1 MILFEKFKR
10 GSFMF
15 NFRTLKSKFLV
26 YIISTLLL
34 VFIIVTAILSN
45 IISTQSTNDS
55 KENFKNKAELITIA
69 FNSLDNNLHEV
80 MSGYVNVV
88 KSYLPNSYSINEN
101 KIVKVGEIDSPAFY
115 NGNVL
120 LNNNFEPLEKYTQT
134 TGVIA
139 TVFARMGD
147 DFVRVTTTL
156 KKEDGSRAFGT
167 MLGQN
172 SPALKSM
179 LDGKTFYGK
188 VKLFGKDYYVVYE
201 PIIEN
206 SKVIG
211 ILFIGYNFSTVLNS
225 LKNDVR
231 AIKVNENGYAFM
243 MDYKG
248 NLLIHPSLEGK
259 NIFNE
264 KDREGNY
271 TFQDMLKG
279 EDRFVSYTSSD
290 GVDKLAYVKHLKNF
304 NAILVVS
311 DAQDDVYSFS
321 RKSTLYISIAFIITL
336 IIVSILLLVVTSKVV
351 GKPLENLS
359 HGLLDFFKY
368 LNKENNSVKLLEIKG
383 EDEFAQMSEEIN
395 KNINRT
401 TIFIKEDIELIEDVK
416 IIVNSVKNGDLTKR
430 VQVTTNNKSLEE
442 LKNIFNEMLEVTS
455 KNVCQNVNQLKDVLL
470 QFKNLN
476 FTQRIK
482 NDSGLVSVGL
492 NELAEI
498 INEMLVENKSIG
510 LKLDDS
516 SKQLLDNMSKLNN
529 STNEAA
535 SSLEETSAA
544 LEEITG
550 NIRHNSE
557 NISKM
562 SKLSQNVLTSAND
575 GHKLANETTISMDE
589 INEQVK
595 AISEAIVSIDNI
607 AFQTNILSLNAAV
620 EAATAGEA
628 GRGFAVVA
636 AEVRNLANRSSEVAK
651 EIKSIVENASHK
663 ANNGKQIAG
672 KMIEGY
678 VLLNSNI
685 SQTINLISDIE
696 VASKEQLK
704 GIEQINNVVNIL
716 DKQTQQNASIATQTN
731 SIAVETDDI
740 SKTVLKN
747 ADEKEFIGKNEVTS
761 RTYEM

>member
-1 MILFEKFKR
+1 
-10 GSFMF
+10 MF
-15 NFRTLKSKFLV
+15 NFRTLKSKFLI

-34 VFIIVTAILSN
+34 VFIVVTTILSN
-45 IISTQSTNDS
+45 IISTQSTNNS
-55 KENFKNKAELITIA
+55 EENFKNKAELITIA
-69 FNSLDNNLHEV
+69 FNSLDNNLNEV
-80 MSGYVNVV
+80 MKGYINVV
-88 KSYLPNSYSINEN
+88 KSYLPNDYSIDEN
-101 KIVKVGEIDSPAFY
+101 KTVKVGQIDAPSFY

-120 LNNNFEPLEKYTQT
+120 LNNNFDPLEKYTQT

-206 SKVIG
+206 AKVIG
-211 ILFIGYNFSTVLNS
+211 ILFIGYDFSTVLNS
-225 LKNDVR
+225 LKNDIR

-248 NLLIHPSLEGK
+248 NLLIHPSIEGK

-271 TFQDMLKG
+271 TFQDMIKG
-279 EDRFVSYTSSD
+279 EDRFISYTSSD
-290 GVDKLAYVKHLKNF
+290 GVDKLAYVKHLNFF

-311 DAQDDVYSFS
+311 DAQEDVYSFS
-321 RKSTLYISIAFIITL
+321 RKSTIYISIAFVITL
-336 IIVSILLLVVTSKVV
+336 IIISILLLIVTSKIVE
-351 GKPLENLS
+351 KPLENLS

-368 LNKENNSVKLLEIKG
+368 LNKENSSVKLLEIKG

-401 TIFIKEDIELIEDVK
+401 TIFIKEDMELIEDVK
-416 IIVNSVKNGDLTKR
+416 KIVNSVKNGDLTKR

-498 INEMLVENKSIG
+498 INQMLVENKSIG

-516 SKQLLDNMSKLNN
+516 SKQLLDNMNKLNN

-535 SSLEETSAA
+535 ASLEETSAA

-562 SKLSQNVLTSAND
+562 SRLSQNVLSSAND

-589 INEQVK
+589 INEEVK

-628 GRGFAVVA
+628 GKGFAVVA
-636 AEVRNLANRSSEVAK
+636 QEVRNLANRSSDVAK

-663 ANNGKQIAG
+663 ANNGKEIAG

-685 SQTINLISDIE
+685 SQTINLIADIE

-747 ADEKEFIGKNEVTS
+747 ADEKDFIGKAQVTS
-761 RTYEM
+761 STYEM

>member
-663 ANNGKQIAG
+663 ANNGKEIAG